1 MFYYLKLLLIL
12 GAGLLIDI
20 KVAASKQKPFTLARA
35 SKSNVSKK
43 MSSTDSKS
51 KNQSSKL
58 YERNTVP
65 PYIAG
70 FQNYAVFRIPTLL
83 VSSKWIYSFAQG
95 RMDTHH
101 DFEGRQHIVF
111 RRSKSRGE
119 KWKPMK
125 VLAEGDPG
133 FICGSM
139 SPVLLK
145 NNSILLMW
153 VEQHDTKDGRESET
167 TRVFTIKS
175 RNAGKT
181 WTKKKDVTEQVRR
194 KYEKPGKWFGV
205 GPSSG
210 IVKKYS
216 PNKGRIII
224 VASQSGIQIANKHK
238 QFSPSHLIFSDD
250 DGESWNVGA
259 TMQVKSKEATVVELA
274 NGDLIINARSNDY
287 PHRIVGLSVDGGKSF
302 KVDGDDLRIDDV
314 TSKNPG
320 KLLADC
326 GERFTDCGVHSGL
339 VLHSRNES
347 SGLSNLIFSNPQG
360 TRVERTYGTLQY
372 SEDSGETWTSKL
384 RYTDDSIGN
393 KHGYSGYSN
402 LALLD
407 DGASIAILF
416 ERGGTDPAEYV
427 EGRALIENETWQ
439 INFNTFNAQGKPK
452 GLTSRKRKSKRR
464 HHMIDFKIIPF
475 AAFTDDAIKQSVEEP
490 DGDDLKKCINID
502 SSFGVLK
509 DQKCK

>member
-1 MFYYLKLLLIL
+1 M
-12 GAGLLIDI
+12 
-20 KVAASKQKPFTLARA
+20 LARS
-35 SKSNVSKK
+35 SKSNNSKK
-43 MSSTDSKS
+43 ISKFDSES
-51 KNQSSKL
+51 KHKTNKL

-70 FQNYAVFRIPTLL
+70 FKNYAVFRIPTLL
-83 VSSKWIYSFAQG
+83 VSKKWIYSFAQG

-101 DFEGRQHIVF
+101 DFEGPQHIVF
-111 RRSKSRGE
+111 RRSKSRGH
-119 KWKPMK
+119 KWKPMQ
-125 VLAEGDPG
+125 VLTKGEPG

-139 SPVLLK
+139 SPVLLNK
-145 NNSILLMW
+145 KTILLMW
-153 VEQHDTKDGRESET
+153 VEQHDTQDGAESKT

-175 RNAGKT
+175 NDAGKT
-181 WTKKKDVTEQVRR
+181 WTEKKDVTYQVRR
-194 KYEKPGKWFGV
+194 KYDRPGKWFGV

-210 IVKKYS
+210 IVKKHS

-224 VASQSGIQIANKHK
+224 VASQSGIEIGSKHK

-274 NGDLIINARSNDY
+274 NGDLMINARSNDY
-287 PHRIVGLSVDGGKSF
+287 PHRIVGLSVDGGISF

-320 KLLADC
+320 KLLSDC

-339 VLHSRNES
+339 VLHSKNES

-372 SEDSGETWTSKL
+372 SENSGETWTSKL
-384 RYTDDSIGN
+384 RYTDDSVGN

-416 ERGGTDPAEYV
+416 ERGGTNPAEYV

-439 INFNTFNAQGKPK
+439 INFNTFNAEGKPK

-475 AAFTDDAIKQSVEEP
+475 SAFTDDAIKESVQEP
-490 DGDDLKKCINID
+490 EGNNLKQCVKID
-502 SSFGVLK
+502 SSMGKIK
-509 DQKCK
+509 DNECH

>member
-181 WTKKKDVTEQVRR
+181 WTKKK
-194 KYEKPGKWFGV
+194 
-205 GPSSG
+205 
-210 IVKKYS
+210 
-216 PNKGRIII
+216 
-224 VASQSGIQIANKHK
+224 
-238 QFSPSHLIFSDD
+238 
-250 DGESWNVGA
+250 
-259 TMQVKSKEATVVELA
+259 
-274 NGDLIINARSNDY
+274 
-287 PHRIVGLSVDGGKSF
+287 
-302 KVDGDDLRIDDV
+302 
-314 TSKNPG
+314 
-320 KLLADC
+320 
-326 GERFTDCGVHSGL
+326 
-339 VLHSRNES
+339 
-347 SGLSNLIFSNPQG
+347 
-360 TRVERTYGTLQY
+360 
-372 SEDSGETWTSKL
+372 
-384 RYTDDSIGN
+384 SI
-393 KHGYSGYSN
+393 
-402 LALLD
+402 
-407 DGASIAILF
+407 
-416 ERGGTDPAEYV
+416 
-427 EGRALIENETWQ
+427 
-439 INFNTFNAQGKPK
+439 
-452 GLTSRKRKSKRR
+452 
-464 HHMIDFKIIPF
+464 
-475 AAFTDDAIKQSVEEP
+475 
-490 DGDDLKKCINID
+490 
-502 SSFGVLK
+502 
-509 DQKCK
+509 